1 MSNLA
6 LGVAAFA
13 RWSEGRSVKHGSGL
27 LARGH
32 IILGWELE
40 FEVLRYS

>member
-1 MSNLA
+1 MSNLV

-13 RWSEGRSVKHGSGL
+13 RWSEGRFVKHGSGR

-32 IILGWELE
+32 IMLGWN
-40 FEVLRYS
+40 